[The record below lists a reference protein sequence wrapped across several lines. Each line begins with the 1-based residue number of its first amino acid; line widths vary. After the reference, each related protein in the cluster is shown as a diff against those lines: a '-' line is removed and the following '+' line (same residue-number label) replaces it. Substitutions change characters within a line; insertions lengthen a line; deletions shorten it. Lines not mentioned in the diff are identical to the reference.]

1 MNSLLKNKICILI
14 LQISGLIL
22 IFSSLTVGLMAREI
36 SLDEAIDISLNRTAR
51 GNMVRG
57 SYEVAEQNYFA
68 RKINFYVPEISVN
81 GSVPAYSVDE
91 SFRFFGGA
99 TEKQLY
105 KTRDLGFN
113 SFIQLR
119 QNLIIGGDVFITANL
134 VASEDRYPNTK
145 PESVSGSFV
154 NEITRRGFFAF
165 SYTQP
170 LLKPS
175 TSKNELH
182 STRDAFEIAKMTK
195 VEEETAL
202 KKEVAETYMDVL
214 QMSVKLELYASKQES
229 ATLKSRIDSLKQIDG
244 VISEEEWLMSSS
256 DRLDTEL
263 DNVEIE
269 TQADERKRDLALL
282 LDFDVTS
289 ELIPLEPEIKEHFMP
304 SDKQRMLAEWE
315 TSVPVMKA
323 ELEYNKA
330 KREADYKAS
339 GHGLT
344 GDLTAS
350 YSTGQGNVEIDGTRE
365 DINTRGWGVSL
376 NFSYPI
382 WDGGSSGA
390 EVKAARIQAEQAK
403 LEYNREKQKTR
414 AEIINLINQLD
425 VSYRR
430 LEIMKK
436 QVQLAQNRLAIA
448 DSRFQDG
455 QVSEIDFLESN
466 IFLLEAKDQYLEELK
481 KYFLNSIDLDGKYFN
496 GR

>member
-1 MNSLLKNKICILI
+1 MNRLIKDRIVTFVPILI
-14 LQISGLIL
+14 GLAV
-22 IFSSLTVGLMAREI
+22 FSLCLSVNVNAKEI

-57 SYEVAEQNYFA
+57 NFEVAEQNYFA

-81 GSVPAYSVDE
+81 GSIPAYSVDE
-91 SFRFFGGA
+91 SYRFFGGA

-113 SFIQLR
+113 SFIKLK
-119 QNLIIGGDVFITANL
+119 QNLIIGGDVEITANL
-134 VASEDRYPNTK
+134 VASEDRYPNTR
-145 PESVSGSFV
+145 PDALTGAFI

-165 SYTQP
+165 RYTQP

-195 VEEETAL
+195 IEEETSL
-202 KKEVAETYMDVL
+202 KKEVAETYMDML
-214 QMSVKLELYASKQES
+214 QMSVKLELYQSRQES
-229 ATLKSRIDSLKQIDG
+229 AKLKSEIDSLKHLDG

-256 DRLDTEL
+256 DRLDAEL

-269 TQADERKRDLALL
+269 TQAVEKKRDLALL
-282 LDFDVTS
+282 LDYDVTGK
-289 ELIPLEPEIKEHFMP
+289 LIPSEPEIKAHLAP
-304 SDKQRMLAEWE
+304 SDKQRMMAEWE
-315 TSVPVMKA
+315 ESVPVKKA
-323 ELEYNKA
+323 EMEYVKA
-330 KREADYKAS
+330 KREADYMAS

-344 GDLTAS
+344 GDLTAN
-350 YSTGQGNVEIDGTRE
+350 YSNGQGNVKVDGIRDDIDTK
-365 DINTRGWGVSL
+365 GWGVSL

-390 EVKAARIQAEQAK
+390 EIKAAHIQAEQAK
-403 LEYNREKQKTR
+403 LEYSREKQKTR

-436 QVQLAQNRLAIA
+436 QIGLAENRLRIA
-448 DSRFQDG
+448 ESRFQDG
-455 QVSEIDFLESN
+455 QISNIQFLESK
-466 IFLLEAKDQYLEELK
+466 IFLLETRDQYLEELK
-481 KYFLNSIDLDGKYFN
+481 NYLLNSIDLEGKYFN
-496 GR
+496 G